1 MAYLVIAR
9 KWRPKT
15 FSEVVGQ
22 QHVTITLENAI
33 KTHRIAS
40 AYLFSGPRGVGKTT
54 TARILAKALN
64 CESGPTVTP
73 CNSCTPCIEISE
85 GRSMDVL
92 EIDGASN
99 RGIDEIR
106 SLRESTRYTPS
117 SLRYKIYIIDE
128 VHMLTTEAFNALLK
142 TLEEPPPH
150 VKFIFATTEVNK
162 VPATILSRCQR
173 FDFRRIPVEKIVE
186 QLRTICE
193 AENIEVDRE
202 ALYLIAKKS
211 EGCMRDSQSL
221 LDQVISFSGTRIKE
235 TDVINLLGMIDQ
247 DLYFEI
253 SRAIAEKNL
262 AALAQIAQRIYEQ
275 GYDTGDIING
285 LIEHFHHLLIL
296 KTTGSTDHLI
306 AVASQTDQYKQEAD
320 AFGETDLIRIIQ
332 LLTETAAGLKRSV
345 NPHIQFETL
354 LFRLAKLPNASELQ
368 QLLDDLQ
375 ELKKK
380 AGQPAI
386 ATERPG
392 FKFIPEI
399 AADRLTGSLF
409 SKINGPSQDRHKDM
423 DRESESVSAPGDY
436 PQVDLREIQERWKDI
451 LAAVKRRKIHFAS
464 LLEEGRPAR
473 IQDNNKLDIVFD
485 DGNGYHI
492 HTLNENKKLI
502 EGAIQEVIGKKV
514 FVYCYHHSQISAAAE
529 TQEPQPPSYATQ
541 SETVAPVSPE
551 PPVEEPEPAAAEPV
565 SSRPVP
571 EAAIQ
576 ESDAPPAEPHLPARH
591 DRGLET
597 HPLAQKII
605 ESLGGELIEP

>member
-33 KTHRIAS
+33 KNNRIAS

-64 CESGPTVTP
+64 CETGPTVTP
-73 CNSCTPCIEISE
+73 CNTCVPCKEISE

-117 SLRYKIYIIDE
+117 SLRFKIYIIDE

-173 FDFRRIPVEKIVE
+173 FDFRRIPVEQIVE
-186 QLRTICE
+186 QLQTICE
-193 AENIEVDRE
+193 AENIKIDRE

-221 LDQVISFSGTRIKE
+221 LDQVISFSGNEIKE
-235 TDVINLLGMIDQ
+235 ADVISLLGMIDQ

-253 SRAIAEKNL
+253 SQAIADKNL
-262 AALAQIAQRIYEQ
+262 AELAQIAQRIYEQ
-275 GYDTGDIING
+275 GYDTNDLISG
-285 LIEHFHHLLIL
+285 LIEHFHNLLIM
-296 KTTGSTDHLI
+296 KTTGATDHL
-306 AVASQTDQYKQEAD
+306 VAAQGQLRQYEQEA
-320 AFGETDLIRIIQ
+320 ARFGETDLIRIVQ
-332 LLTETAAGLKRSV
+332 LLTETAAAIKRSV

-354 LFRLAKLPNASELQ
+354 LFRLAKLPSSTELQ

-380 AGQPAI
+380 AQPPAI
-386 ATERPG
+386 TTERPG

-409 SKINGPSQDRHKDM
+409 SKINGLAQERNADADSG
-423 DRESESVSAPGDY
+423 REEVPASGQY
-436 PQVDLREIQERWKDI
+436 PPVELREIQEKWPEI
-451 LAAVKRRKIHFAS
+451 LAAVKKRKIHFGA
-464 LLEEGRPAR
+464 LLEEGKPAR
-473 IQDNNKLDIVFD
+473 IQDNNKLDIVFE

-502 EGAIQEVIGKKV
+502 ESAIQEVVGKKV
-514 FVYCYHHSQISAAAE
+514 FVYCYQSSQIPVAA
-529 TQEPQPPSYATQ
+529 EPQPEPAM
-541 SETVAPVSPE
+541 VAEAPAPE
-551 PPVEEPEPAAAEPV
+551 PTAPQAAPAPEPVAATSEPEPAPRGATAP
-565 SSRPVP
+565 
-571 EAAIQ
+571 
-576 ESDAPPAEPHLPARH
+576 APPAAAPASHGHRW
-591 DRGLET
+591 LEDN
-597 HPLAQKII
+597 PLAQKII
-605 ESLGGELIEP
+605 ESLGGEPIER